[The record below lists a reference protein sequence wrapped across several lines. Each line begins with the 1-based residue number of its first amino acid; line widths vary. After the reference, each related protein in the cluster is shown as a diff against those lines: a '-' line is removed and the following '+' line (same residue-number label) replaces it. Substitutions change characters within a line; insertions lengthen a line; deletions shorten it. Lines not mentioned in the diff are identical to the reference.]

1 MVSDFELE
9 LLGPILNVTTV
20 WNTVDT
26 GDIYKQGG
34 EVTDGLKM
42 KKSHLPR
49 EEIKLQLMHSKP
61 HKNNFP
67 PHTNFNPIDDRLR
80 KHKCNIN

>member
-20 WNTVDT
+20 WNTVET

-42 KKSHLPR
+42 KKAIYPEKKS
-49 EEIKLQLMHSKP
+49 
-61 HKNNFP
+61 N
-67 PHTNFNPIDDRLR
+67 
-80 KHKCNIN
+80 CN